1 MIREGRPYDE
11 ILKVVKATKCD
22 LLVMGSMG
30 RRGLAHMFVG
40 GVTRSI
46 AQTMPCSFTTVRSEH
61 AVRVRVSA
69 PKGPLD
75 QQFQLGHELL
85 ALGFAEEA
93 IKQFRH
99 CVAEDDTHVSAWEA
113 LAAAY
118 ERLGR
123 TEESKKCMQRADTL
137 IQDVYHKEVE
147 EDLREKHILFRPMF
161 GIK

>member
-1 MIREGRPYDE
+1 MRFAFVFRLP
-11 ILKVVKATKCD
+11 KA
-22 LLVMGSMG
+22 
-30 RRGLAHMFVG
+30 
-40 GVTRSI
+40 
-46 AQTMPCSFTTVRSEH
+46 
-61 AVRVRVSA
+61 
-69 PKGPLD
+69 PLD

-99 CVAEDDTHVSAWEA
+99 CVAEDDTHVSAWEG

-123 TEESKKCMQRADTL
+123 TEESKKCMKRADAL
-137 IQDVYHKEVE
+137 IQDVYHKEIE
-147 EDLREKHILFRPMF
+147 EDLRDKHILFRPMF